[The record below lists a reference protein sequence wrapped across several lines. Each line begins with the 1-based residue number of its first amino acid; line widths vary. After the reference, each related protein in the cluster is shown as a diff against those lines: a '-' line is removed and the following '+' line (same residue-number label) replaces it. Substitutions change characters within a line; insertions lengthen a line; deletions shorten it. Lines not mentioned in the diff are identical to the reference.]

1 MDTQFHSAPAL
12 ASRRS
17 LENDLD
23 RLLDAAAEA
32 TAVFRA
38 AVEAYLTAGSESACW
53 SLAQRIS
60 TQMCTVDELQQRF
73 ATGTRDATFASGAL
87 PGMIEPLNG
96 MTGLLR
102 EMRRQITAFAVESG
116 FSGGAREVVPAYFVT
131 DLQELS
137 DAVCAAV
144 DELIEGCRPCML
156 LWGQPMCV
164 GGDLG
169 VSWYESQADR
179 LSMQLIKQI
188 LADEALELKVRLH
201 LAQVVEEVDRVADY
215 AERVDTDLRAGRM
228 AGLATRASRDSH

>member
-1 MDTQFHSAPAL
+1 MDTQIHAAPAL
-12 ASRRS
+12 ASRRA

-32 TAVFRA
+32 TAIFRA
-38 AVEAYLTAGSESACW
+38 AVDAYLTAGSESACW

-60 TQMCTVDELQQRF
+60 EQMRTVDELQQRG
-73 ATGTRDATFASGAL
+73 ATGMRDATFESGTR

-164 GGDLG
+164 GDDMG
-169 VSWYESQADR
+169 VGWYESQADR

-188 LADEALELKVRLH
+188 FADDALDLKVKLH

>member
-73 ATGTRDATFASGAL
+73 ATGTRDATFESGTR
-87 PGMIEPLNG
+87 PGMIEPLNAV
-96 MTGLLR
+96 TGLLR

-116 FSGGAREVVPAYFVT
+116 FSGDAREVPAYLVT